1 MARMKAFGIAA
12 ILLLAVNTA
21 AVVGN
26 VVLLR
31 KLDERVDSISVSTR
45 SISQNAERLAS
56 DVSPRSWEY
65 HVEFLADSTGLAVLQ
80 QRGLEGWQVVNFRR
94 AQNAE
99 VWGSEVLFRRPK
111 P

>member
-1 MARMKAFGIAA
+1 MSFPPSWRSRSRRSFLPRSPACPSIAGTP
-12 ILLLAVNTA
+12 LVF
-21 AVVGN
+21 
-26 VVLLR
+26 
-31 KLDERVDSISVSTR
+31 KSSSSTR

-56 DVSPRSWEY
+56 DVAPRSWEY
-65 HVEFLADSTGLAVLQ
+65 HVEFLADSAGLAVLQ